1 MKEVISLI
9 GLKILILLG
18 VLKIDGSLRKNADLI
33 KDYVEILLHENQEH
47 NLKDI
52 FLSRLQE
59 DLLDT
64 DFDITTLESPLQE
77 LNDIQIYSVETF
89 VI

>member
-9 GLKILILLG
+9 GLKMLILLG

>member
-1 MKEVISLI
+1 M
-9 GLKILILLG
+9 
-18 VLKIDGSLRKNADLI
+18 LKIDGSLRKNADLI

>member
-18 VLKIDGSLRKNADLI
+18 GLKIDGFLRKNADLI
-33 KDYVEILLHENQEH
+33 KDYVEILLHENQKH
-47 NLKDI
+47 NLKGI
-52 FLSRLQE
+52 VLSRLQE

-64 DFDITTLESPLQE
+64 DVDITTLESPLQE
-77 LNDIQIYSVETF
+77 LNDI
-89 VI
+89 